1 MAECK
6 GEPLPQGLSSAR
18 LSVFLGLWLRWWRAI
33 RVKCPGIAQE
43 LERKAVPKVFRWSF
57 AVCSI
62 FVPFLFHEVFQ
73 YCFTKAQFI
82 YNIESVRYFK
92 IVSKSVPKMSLFRPK
107 RCFAF
112 CVAKCP
118 KTFKNS
124 GGLSLLGL
132 WGFSVVGGRRTLRQV
147 LRLS

>member
-1 MAECK
+1 MVKEYHCDIYLLVLGDKDSVHGASPFINK
-6 GEPLPQGLSSAR
+6 GLHRALNS
-18 LSVFLGLWLRWWRAI
+18 WLRWWRAI

-82 YNIESVRYFK
+82 YNIER
-92 IVSKSVPKMSLFRPK
+92 
-107 RCFAF
+107 
-112 CVAKCP
+112 
-118 KTFKNS
+118 
-124 GGLSLLGL
+124 
-132 WGFSVVGGRRTLRQV
+132 
-147 LRLS
+147 